1 MFFYANNA
9 VTIDEAAFWEMS
21 YMLRVR
27 GSPVDSSSSFT
38 NSESVKKK
46 ESGNQES
53 TAAVAASKASNQ
65 GSVDISC
72 PVFLKD
78 IAMAIVSA
86 GKSFQLIKHVQDVHR
101 VEIHKGKQGL
111 NVDQD
116 TSCNSQCKFW
126 PDTSSL
132 RIQFGD
138 PRCEYTVEELTGRF
152 GNDSHEMGLLTLSE
166 IFLICLSWILENGDH
181 VYEYLRKFHA
191 DSTQPNKDFVRR
203 QVQETEETCAENNS
217 EKTWVKLLRN
227 ATSGRKYVG
236 AAKILF
242 RNTVITNESSSVH
255 GGLNDAS
262 SNGVE
267 RYFPLSCCGNP
278 AITAFKD
285 MLQRNPN
292 PWSELNISES
302 FHLPP
307 LNDED
312 MRRAIFAN
320 GHSAGTR
327 TGGDTQSTTFFQ
339 RLDGTDYKYGFQ
351 FNNLEYVHQE
361 DDRRILEDLY
371 AFPTLL
377 PCANVRISSYHSN
390 LLMFSSWL

>member
-9 VTIDEAAFWEMS
+9 VTIDEATFWEMS

-27 GSPVDSSSSFT
+27 GSPVDSSSFLAD
-38 NSESVKKK
+38 SEFIKKK

-53 TAAVAASKASNQ
+53 TAAVAALKASSQ
-65 GSVDISC
+65 GSLDILC

-78 IAMAIVSA
+78 IARAIVSA

-101 VEIHKGKQGL
+101 VETRKGKQGL
-111 NVDQD
+111 NVDQNI
-116 TSCNSQCKFW
+116 SCISQHKFW
-126 PDTSSL
+126 PDTSCS
-132 RIQFGD
+132 RIQVED
-138 PRCEYTVEELTGRF
+138 PRCEDTVEGSTGQF
-152 GNDSHEMGLLTLSE
+152 ESDSHEMGLLTLSE
-166 IFLICLSWILENGDH
+166 IFLICLSGLLENGDH

-191 DSTQPNKDFVRR
+191 NSVQPNKTFVEREL
-203 QVQETEETCAENNS
+203 QETEETCAENNS

-236 AAKILF
+236 AAKTLS
-242 RNTVITNESSSVH
+242 RNTVITNEPVCVH
-255 GGLNDAS
+255 GDLKDS
-262 SNGVE
+262 LSNRVE
-267 RYFPLSCCGNP
+267 RHFALSCYENP
-278 AITAFKD
+278 AIIACKD
-285 MLQRNPN
+285 LLQRNPN
-292 PWSELNISES
+292 SWSELNISES

-312 MRRAIFAN
+312 TRRAIFADE
-320 GHSAGTR
+320 HSAGTS
-327 TGGDTQSTTFFQ
+327 TGGDTQSTTSFP

-351 FNNLEYVHQE
+351 FNDLEYVRQE

-390 LLMFSSWL
+390 LLMFSS